1 MVARVVQLEQRGKI
15 IGDATSGALMTSIK
29 RGLFGRLSAFTTFAR
44 TPYLMSVTIGD
55 IIMKD
60 GNRVEGVGVMPDESI
75 VPTGIALRL
84 KVDPILAHAA
94 TRLGATL
101 TPEQAGEFYFIT
113 RKEEDE
119 DEEQP

>member
-1 MVARVVQLEQRGKI
+1 
-15 IGDATSGALMTSIK
+15 
-29 RGLFGRLSAFTTFAR
+29 
-44 TPYLMSVTIGD
+44 MSVTIGD

-60 GNRVEGVGVMPDESI
+60 GTRVEGVGVMPDESI

-101 TPEQAGEFYFIT
+101 TPEQAGKFYFIT
-113 RKEEDE
+113 RKDEDE
-119 DEEQP
+119 DEGEP